1 MNEHDA
7 RQAVVDIGGRAVG
20 AGLVV
25 GAGGN
30 ISARI
35 DASDEIV
42 ISPTGYRL
50 EDVEPAELVAIDLDG
65 RPRGADLRASSE
77 WPMHVGAYSARPDI
91 NTVIHLHPPFATL
104 LHALDREIRLITLD
118 HAYYV
123 RKAARVGYFHS
134 GTSEL
139 AEAVVA
145 ELAEANVV
153 LMKHHGCLVVADSP
167 DLAYHRVL
175 NLEEAAKAT
184 YRAYQLGDGNTVCPP
199 EYLERIRTLE
209 ASAEHVAY
217 GQK

>member
-1 MNEHDA
+1 MNQHDA

-35 DASDEIV
+35 GTSDELV

-50 EDVEPAELVAIDLDG
+50 EDVDPGELVVIDLDG
-65 RPRGADLRASSE
+65 RPRDGGLRPSSE
-77 WPMHVGAYSARPDI
+77 WAMHVGAFSARPDI
-91 NTVIHLHPPFATL
+91 DMVIHLHPPFATL
-104 LHALDREIRLITLD
+104 LHALDRDIRLITLD

-123 RKAARVGYFHS
+123 RQIAHVGFFQS
-134 GTSEL
+134 GSSEL
-139 AEAVVA
+139 AQAVVA
-145 ELAEANVV
+145 ALAEANVV
-153 LMKHHGCLVVADSP
+153 LMKHHGCVVVADSP

-184 YRAYQLGDGNTVCPP
+184 YRALLLGDVDAACPP
-199 EYLERIRTLE
+199 EYLERVRALE
-209 ASAEHVAY
+209 ASAGKAVY
-217 GQK
+217 GQR